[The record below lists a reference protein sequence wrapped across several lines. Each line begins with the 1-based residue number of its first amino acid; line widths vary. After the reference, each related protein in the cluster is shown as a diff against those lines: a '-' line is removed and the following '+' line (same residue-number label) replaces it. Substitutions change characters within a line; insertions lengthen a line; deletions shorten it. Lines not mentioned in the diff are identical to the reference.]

1 MDLIVLPSE
10 DSTVFLRWNKM
21 REKGSYKD
29 GSGFRDLRLRRYD
42 ILYKG
47 GDKQTKEENGR
58 ADCVMRHAM
67 NFGRNLAN
75 PRRPSSLTD
84 DPAGGVTREIAD
96 TALLTRPFPSIEVH
110 RRLTNLFH
118 RWRQD
123 TSLCQRPSRSIKI
136 LDV

>member
-47 GDKQTKEENGR
+47 GDKQTKE
-58 ADCVMRHAM
+58 
-67 NFGRNLAN
+67 
-75 PRRPSSLTD
+75 
-84 DPAGGVTREIAD
+84 
-96 TALLTRPFPSIEVH
+96 
-110 RRLTNLFH
+110 
-118 RWRQD
+118 
-123 TSLCQRPSRSIKI
+123 
-136 LDV
+136 